1 VTVDIRDARP
11 DDAAELAELLGQ
23 LGYPGEVDAVGRRLE
38 RLGASDADRLLVA
51 EADGRIVGLA
61 GVHVCHSLEYDRD
74 AAKLSA
80 LVVDEER
87 RGTGV
92 GRALVAAAEA
102 EARARGC
109 ELLFLTTAERRTG
122 AHAFYRAL
130 GFEETG
136 RRFAKQLVGD

>member
-1 VTVDIRDARP
+1 MVEIRDAGP

-23 LGYPGEVDAVGRRLE
+23 LGYPTEAGAVGRRLE
-38 RLGASDADRLLVA
+38 RLAASGVDRVFVA
-51 EADGRIVGLA
+51 VDGGVVGVVS
-61 GVHVCHSLEYDRD
+61 VHVSRSLEYDGD
-74 AAKLSA
+74 AAKISA
-80 LVVDEER
+80 VVVDERR

-92 GRALVAAAEA
+92 GRALIDTAEA

-109 ELLFLTTAERRTG
+109 EVLWLTTAEHRAG

-136 RRFAKQLVGD
+136 RRFARSLT

>member
-1 VTVDIRDARP
+1 MPMVEIRDAGP
-11 DDAAELAELLGQ
+11 ADAPELAELLGQ
-23 LGYPGEVDAVGRRLE
+23 LGYPTEASAVVRRLD
-38 RLGASDADRLLVA
+38 RLGASGVDRVLVA
-51 EADGRIVGLA
+51 VDGGIVVGMVS
-61 GVHVCHSLEYDRD
+61 VHVSRSLEYDGD

-80 LVVDEER
+80 VVVDERR

-92 GRALVAAAEA
+92 GRALIAAAGA

-109 ELLFLTTAERRTG
+109 EVLWLTTAEHRAG

-136 RRFAKQLVGD
+136 RRFARLLN

>member
-1 VTVDIRDARP
+1 MVEIRDAGP

-23 LGYPGEVDAVGRRLE
+23 LGYPTHADAVTRRLK
-38 RLGASDADRLLVA
+38 RLTASGVDRVLVA
-51 EADGRIVGLA
+51 EDGGHIVGLV
-61 GVHVCHSLEYDRD
+61 GVHVSCSLEYDGD

-80 LVVDEER
+80 VVVDERR
-87 RGTGV
+87 RGSGV
-92 GRALVAAAEA
+92 GRALIDAAEV

-109 ELLFLTTAERRTG
+109 EVLWLTTAEHRGG

-136 RRFAKQLVGD
+136 RRFARSLK